1 MREIKFRG
9 VSMIDGTWVY
19 GGLQTKRYLSPESG
33 VFKTIYSVETINE
46 LDWTSVNRIV
56 LVFEETLGQYTG
68 LKDKNGKEIY
78 EGDIVKNALGDI
90 GKIIYIDKY
99 SAFIVKGW
107 ENGYKLWFEDNI
119 EVIGN
124 IYDNPEL
131 LKGE

>member
-19 GGLQTKRYLSPESG
+19 GGLQIKRYLLPESG
-33 VFKTIYSVETINE
+33 AVETTYSVGTIDKS
-46 LDWTSVNRIV
+46 DWTLANKIV
-56 LVFEETLGQYTG
+56 PVIEGTVGQYTG

-78 EGDIVKNALGDI
+78 EGDIVKNTIGDI
-90 GKIIYIDKY
+90 GEIVYKDKY

-107 ENGYKLWFEDNI
+107 ESGYKLWFEDHI

-124 IYDNPEL
+124 IYENPEL